1 MNRFSLKS
9 MSLVLL
15 VAIFGLVLAACEGP
29 AGPAGSTG
37 AAGAAGPAGP
47 QGPAGAA
54 GGDGADG
61 ADGSDGAPGAPG
73 APGIPG
79 VPGVD
84 GDSSTAGVTLVRNT
98 FSADLPVSTTAAL
111 TGFEPDESIAVTLMA
126 GDGSS
131 TSLGSATAD
140 AGGMGSV
147 DVRHDGLAAGMYS
160 IEAVGDGGG
169 KASTALFVK

>member
-1 MNRFSLKS
+1 M
-9 MSLVLL
+9 
-15 VAIFGLVLAACEGP
+15 
-29 AGPAGSTG
+29 
-37 AAGAAGPAGP
+37 
-47 QGPAGAA
+47 
-54 GGDGADG
+54 
-61 ADGSDGAPGAPG
+61 
-73 APGIPG
+73 
-79 VPGVD
+79 
-84 GDSSTAGVTLVRNT
+84 TLVRNT

-111 TGFEPDESIAVTLMA
+111 TGFEPDESVAVTLMA